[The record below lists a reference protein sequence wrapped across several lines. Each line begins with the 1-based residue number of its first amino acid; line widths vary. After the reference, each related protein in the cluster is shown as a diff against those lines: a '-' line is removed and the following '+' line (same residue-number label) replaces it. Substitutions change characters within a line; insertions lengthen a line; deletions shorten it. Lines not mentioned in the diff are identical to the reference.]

1 MTEKKSPVRWM
12 GVDFGDARTGLAMS
26 DPTGLIASGL
36 GCIKSGNL
44 LKTAQATADE
54 AVRLGATKIIIGNP
68 INMNGT
74 FGPRAERVKAFADYV
89 AQISGIE
96 VELFDERLSTANAH
110 QMLNLTDIK
119 GKKRKTVI
127 DEMSARLILQ
137 NYLDR
142 NRDKL

>member
-1 MTEKKSPVRWM
+1 MTEKKSPVRLM

-36 GCIKSGNL
+36 GCVKSTNL
-44 LKTAQATADE
+44 LKTAHAVAEE
-54 AVRLGATKIIIGNP
+54 AVRLQATRIIVGNP

-74 FGPRAERVKAFADYV
+74 YGPRAERAKVFADYV
-89 AQISGIE
+89 AEISGIE

-110 QMLNLTDIK
+110 QMLNLTEIK
-119 GKKRKTVI
+119 GKKRKSVI

-142 NRDKL
+142 NREKN